1 MCSCAAI
8 LESIC
13 ETCVAGIIWLQ
24 WCLQHHAGWRNHAV
38 EMLLLYRFGELEE
51 ALSMAEAHQ
60 QEAEDTARQLTEL
73 QDQLSALQKQVKHTR
88 PFFGL

>member
-1 MCSCAAI
+1 
-8 LESIC
+8 
-13 ETCVAGIIWLQ
+13 
-24 WCLQHHAGWRNHAV
+24 
-38 EMLLLYRFGELEE
+38 MLLLYRFGELEE